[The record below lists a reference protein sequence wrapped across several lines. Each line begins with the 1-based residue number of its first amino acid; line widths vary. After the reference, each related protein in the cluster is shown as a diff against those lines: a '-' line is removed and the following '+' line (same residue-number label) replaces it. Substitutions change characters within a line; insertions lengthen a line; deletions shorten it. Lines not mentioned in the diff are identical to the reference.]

1 MRDERRKQA
10 FANISNSFL
19 LFYQHKVSSQALFLP
34 LLFQFHLGDEDK
46 LHVFIPIKVS
56 EIKPQSKLVFKS
68 KPSSIMKEFFHLEIE
83 GDKRTKHEACSSV
96 KLQRVKTFFPLS
108 LAIEALF
115 SLC

>member
-34 LLFQFHLGDEDK
+34 LLFQFHLCDEDK

-56 EIKPQSKLVFKS
+56 EIKLQQSPDLVTVD
-68 KPSSIMKEFFHLEIE
+68 L
-83 GDKRTKHEACSSV
+83 V
-96 KLQRVKTFFPLS
+96 KNLDLVK
-108 LAIEALF
+108 F
-115 SLC
+115 SLLTEFL